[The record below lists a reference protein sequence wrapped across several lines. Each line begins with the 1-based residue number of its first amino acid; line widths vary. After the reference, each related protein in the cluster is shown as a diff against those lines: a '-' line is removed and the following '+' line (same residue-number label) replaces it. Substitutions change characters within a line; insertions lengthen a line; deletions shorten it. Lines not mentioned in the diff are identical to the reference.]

1 MFQNVCRPPLPKSQ
15 SRPAVNSRTGSPTED
30 NPPMSAGLRSISGSF
45 SNASGAPLD
54 QPPPI
59 PQRQTPGVGSIA
71 RHGSLSGASVEQSEP
86 SPSLS
91 SVGRRDS
98 QVSQS
103 SQSGS
108 IRGNPTSA
116 RPQQQSSVV
125 DEAEDTMK
133 NLRKTFAG
141 IFGDM

>member
-1 MFQNVCRPPLPKSQ
+1 
-15 SRPAVNSRTGSPTED
+15 
-30 NPPMSAGLRSISGSF
+30 MSAGIRSISGSF
-45 SNASGAPLD
+45 SQPAGA
-54 QPPPI
+54 PPPI
-59 PQRQTPGVGSIA
+59 PERQTPGVGSIA
-71 RHGSLSGASVEQSEP
+71 RHGSLSGASIEP
-86 SPSLS
+86 TDSPSLS

-98 QVSQS
+98 QASQS

-108 IRGNPTSA
+108 TRGQPSPA

>member
-1 MFQNVCRPPLPKSQ
+1 
-15 SRPAVNSRTGSPTED
+15 
-30 NPPMSAGLRSISGSF
+30 MSAGIRSISGSF
-45 SNASGAPLD
+45 SQPAGA
-54 QPPPI
+54 PPPI
-59 PQRQTPGVGSIA
+59 PERQTPGVGLIS
-71 RHGSLSGASVEQSEP
+71 RHGSMSGVSMEQAEP

-98 QVSQS
+98 QASQS

-108 IRGNPTSA
+108 TRGQPSPA

>member
-1 MFQNVCRPPLPKSQ
+1 
-15 SRPAVNSRTGSPTED
+15 
-30 NPPMSAGLRSISGSF
+30 MSAGIRSISGSF
-45 SNASGAPLD
+45 SGAAGA
-54 QPPPI
+54 PPPI
-59 PQRQTPGVGSIA
+59 PERQTPGVGSIA
-71 RHGSLSGASVEQSEP
+71 RHGSLSGASIDNVES

-98 QVSQS
+98 QASQS
-103 SQSGS
+103 SQSS
-108 IRGNPTSA
+108 KAQPSPA

>member
-1 MFQNVCRPPLPKSQ
+1 M
-15 SRPAVNSRTGSPTED
+15 NSRGGSPTEE
-30 NPPMSAGLRSISGSF
+30 NPPISAGVRSTSGSF
-45 SNASGAPLD
+45 SQPPGA
-54 QPPPI
+54 PPPI
-59 PQRQTPGVGSIA
+59 PTRVAAPGSIA
-71 RHGSLSGASVEQSEP
+71 RHGSLSGASMEPAEP

-98 QVSQS
+98 QTSQS

-108 IRGNPTSA
+108 IRGQPSPA

>member
-1 MFQNVCRPPLPKSQ
+1 
-15 SRPAVNSRTGSPTED
+15 
-30 NPPMSAGLRSISGSF
+30 MSAGPRSSITGNF
-45 SNASGAPLD
+45 PQPGP
-54 QPPPI
+54 PPPI
-59 PQRQTPGVGSIA
+59 PERQTPGVGSIA
-71 RHGSLSGASVEQSEP
+71 RHGSLSGSINLESSE
-86 SPSLS
+86 SSAPSLAS
-91 SVGRRDS
+91 TGRRDS

-108 IRGNPTSA
+108 KSSQPP
-116 RPQQQSSVV
+116 RPVQQSSVV

>member
-1 MFQNVCRPPLPKSQ
+1 MTGSQ
-15 SRPAVNSRTGSPTED
+15 QRDSPTEE
-30 NPPMSAGLRSISGSF
+30 NAPMPPLSAGPRSSISGGF
-45 SNASGAPLD
+45 SQPTAGA
-54 QPPPI
+54 PPPI
-59 PQRQTPGVGSIA
+59 PERQTPGVGSIV
-71 RHGSLSGASVEQSEP
+71 RHGSLSGSVKSDIPDQTSERA
-86 SPSLS
+86 PSLS
-91 SVGRRDS
+91 TDGRRDS
-98 QVSQS
+98 QASQS

-108 IRGNPTSA
+108 SRSQQQPT

>member
-1 MFQNVCRPPLPKSQ
+1 
-15 SRPAVNSRTGSPTED
+15 
-30 NPPMSAGLRSISGSF
+30 MSAGVRSISGSF
-45 SNASGAPLD
+45 SQPAGA
-54 QPPPI
+54 PPPI
-59 PQRQTPGVGSIA
+59 PVRQTPGVGSIS
-71 RHGSLSGASVEQSEP
+71 RHGSMSGASIEAEP

-98 QVSQS
+98 QISQT

-108 IRGNPTSA
+108 VRSQASPA